1 LRALRDERGQALVVG
16 AFAVLVMALALVL
29 AADLATVHLARAR
42 LQAACDAAALAAV
55 QEASPQFQFEVTPVY
70 ATEFFP
76 VGSQL
81 PDPEQID
88 WKEPRYEWRDVYEYV
103 VYYYDTRDFTWEL
116 HSKAYKNPP
125 SSYPSYWRVE
135 AAGWE
140 KTGEERVLVGWDVR
154 YVVGHDKRMTDAWLD
169 LADWEASLAAREA
182 LRRNAYAWAREGL
195 EFVGPW
201 LADEDLAASKRQV
214 QYTVKDGVLAV
225 RTQLLG
231 RLLGGSEYV
240 FVHVRGQS
248 AEVSLAPGE

>member
-1 LRALRDERGQALVVG
+1 MRTLRDERGQALVVG
-16 AFAVLVMALALVL
+16 TFAVLVMALALVL
-29 AADLATVHLARAR
+29 AVDLATVHLARAR

-88 WKEPRYEWRDVYEYV
+88 WKEPRYEWEDVWKYV
-103 VYYYDTRDFTWEL
+103 VYYYDTREL
-116 HSKAYKNPP
+116 FPELKSKAYDSPP
-125 SSYPSYWRVE
+125 SSYPGYWDVVAE
-135 AAGWE
+135 GWE
-140 KTGEERVLVGWDVR
+140 VVGRRRVLTGWDVR

-195 EFVGPW
+195 EFAGPW
-201 LADEDLAASKRQV
+201 LADEGLAASKRQV

-248 AEVSLAPGE
+248 AEVSLSPSR